1 MHMHR
6 KNHRFRQPL
15 KHEAHEIATPS
26 KGMRI
31 VCLSDTHCQTNSIDV
46 PDGDVLIVAGDVC
59 LSGRMH
65 ELQQFDEFLGQLPHK
80 HKLFV
85 AGNHDIPFDCFT
97 TEKAATLL
105 KNATCYLESS
115 SIEIEGVKLWG
126 SPWQPEFFNWAFNLP
141 RGPRLAEIWAQIPND
156 TDVLVTHTPPY
167 GILDRVDSGEHV
179 GCEDL
184 RRALQRVK
192 PKVHVFGHVHE
203 DRGVMELNGT
213 TFINAC
219 ICNERYMAVH
229 QPIVFDL

>member
-1 MHMHR
+1 MDN
-6 KNHRFRQPL
+6 NHRFLKSL
-15 KHEAHEIATPS
+15 KHETHQIGKHS
-26 KGMRI
+26 KSLRI

-46 PDGDVLIVAGDVC
+46 PNGDVLIVAGDVC
-59 LSGRMH
+59 LNGREH
-65 ELQQFDEFLGQLPHK
+65 ERQGFDEFLGRLPHK

-85 AGNHDIPFDCFT
+85 AGNHDVPFANVT
-97 TEKAATLL
+97 SKEAGVLL
-105 KNATCYLESS
+105 KNATCYLENSGV
-115 SIEIEGVKLWG
+115 EIGGLKFWG
-126 SPWQPEFFNWAFNLP
+126 SPWQPEFFDWAFNLP
-141 RGPRLAEIWAQIPND
+141 RGRQLAEIWAQIPND

-203 DRGVMELNGT
+203 DRGVTPQNGT

-219 ICNERYMAVH
+219 ICNRYFMAVYD
-229 QPIVFDL
+229 PIVFDL